1 MLTTISSIDQL
12 IQRFKS
18 LPDDGDLYANFYY
31 QEITDA
37 LIKSGQKGVLYLK
50 NWIEQNDPKVLDLI
64 GTARLRAVLFA
75 LSQVNSE
82 RDREWVKVLL
92 LHYLEDE
99 RPEILAEA
107 IDGLRHQKARYT
119 IRVLMLL
126 NHPSAQVR
134 SSVLRFFAALHPN
147 RALPLLLLA
156 LHDSDPLVRENAAD
170 ELGDL
175 GDRRAIQPL
184 QELCQ
189 DSCQNVREAAESAL
203 EMFDNLKNS

>member
-12 IQRFKS
+12 IQQFKS

-37 LIKSGQKGVLYLK
+37 LIKSGQKGILYLK
-50 NWIEQNDPKVLDLI
+50 NWIEQNDQKVSDPI
-64 GTARLRAVLFA
+64 GIARLRAALFA
-75 LSQVNSE
+75 LAQVNSGQ
-82 RDREWVKVLL
+82 DREWVKGLL
-92 LHYLEDE
+92 LRYLEDE
-99 RPEILAEA
+99 RPQILAEA

-126 NHPSAQVR
+126 NHPYAQVR
-134 SSVLRFFAALHPN
+134 SSVLRFFAALHPH
-147 RALPLLLLA
+147 RAFPLLVLA
-156 LHDSDPLVRENAAD
+156 LGDNDPLVRENAAD

-184 QELCQ
+184 QLLCR
-189 DSCQNVREAAESAL
+189 DDAPNVRAACQSAL
-203 EMFDNLKNS
+203 DMLE